1 MNNNPWK
8 KADQRIE
15 IDSEYRDIKKS
26 VKSEREEERF
36 FVFASIDM
44 CNSTELKSIYDFW
57 YNIVGIFLES
67 TDLMKLMKP
76 WKFSGD
82 EIIFCAEIT
91 SVIEIVN
98 ILNDVYEGVE
108 VLTDTIRQTIQQTN
122 ILDPVLSDDKIKEIL
137 YKIDF
142 KTTVWFASVKETSDL
157 RQPHKHNLNYMLPI
171 AGRKDFVGTS
181 IDEGFRL
188 CGAAIRN
195 KIVVDP
201 KIAFLI
207 CIADNY
213 VKNMDKSDD
222 AIEGTKEL
230 CDLFGENLNDEYKK
244 LSHNQK
250 LELSECCKKLYMVG
264 YCQSKGIWRN
274 KLYPVVW
281 YLKDT
286 EKSLKNTYYDEIFN
300 LRYVVHIL
308 KDIDEDKYSIS
319 RILEIFDQVRVLD
332 ATKKIVKDIHL
343 LPQVVAQQTSV
354 TRMLEGNTNLYYMV
368 VCVNTKT
375 DRVLIFKRSKKRRHL
390 KNVWDFGSVKHTNA
404 LWEFS
409 KEESPLI
416 NGITYSYK
424 YLFDLK
430 VELVIDSERKSIKP
444 FSFCSLPRYGKFH
457 NAILCYAKIDEE
469 LSETEIESKVN
480 KRLRALMEDQP
491 DLYKYTAA
499 KFVDLEVLEKDG
511 FVDLKIDE
519 VLNDSIKAYS
529 DSAPEHEGN
538 KCINNMSTAIREA
551 LDFFRK
557 KEEKRGE

>member
-1 MNNNPWK
+1 M
-8 KADQRIE
+8 
-15 IDSEYRDIKKS
+15 
-26 VKSEREEERF
+26 
-36 FVFASIDM
+36 
-44 CNSTELKSIYDFW
+44 
-57 YNIVGIFLES
+57 
-67 TDLMKLMKP
+67 
-76 WKFSGD
+76 
-82 EIIFCAEIT
+82 
-91 SVIEIVN
+91 
-98 ILNDVYEGVE
+98 
-108 VLTDTIRQTIQQTN
+108 
-122 ILDPVLSDDKIKEIL
+122 
-137 YKIDF
+137 
-142 KTTVWFASVKETSDL
+142 
-157 RQPHKHNLNYMLPI
+157 
-171 AGRKDFVGTS
+171 
-181 IDEGFRL
+181 
-188 CGAAIRN
+188 
-195 KIVVDP
+195 
-201 KIAFLI
+201 
-207 CIADNY
+207 
-213 VKNMDKSDD
+213 
-222 AIEGTKEL
+222 
-230 CDLFGENLNDEYKK
+230 
-244 LSHNQK
+244 
-250 LELSECCKKLYMVG
+250 
-264 YCQSKGIWRN
+264 
-274 KLYPVVW
+274 
-281 YLKDT
+281 
-286 EKSLKNTYYDEIFN
+286 
-300 LRYVVHIL
+300 
-308 KDIDEDKYSIS
+308 
-319 RILEIFDQVRVLD
+319 D

>member
-1 MNNNPWK
+1 MNNNPWE
-8 KADQRIE
+8 KANQRIE
-15 IDSEYRDIKKS
+15 EDSEYKDIKKS
-26 VKSEREEERF
+26 VKSEREGERF

-108 VLTDTIRQTIQQTN
+108 VLTETIRQTIQQTN
-122 ILDPVLSDDKIKEIL
+122 ILQSILSDDKIKEIL

-157 RQPHKHNLNYMLPI
+157 RQPHRHNLNYMLPI

-207 CIADNY
+207 CVADNY
-213 VKNMDKSDD
+213 VKNMDNHNE
-222 AIEGTKEL
+222 ALEETKEL
-230 CDLFGENLNDEYKK
+230 CDLFGENLDDEYKK
-244 LSHNQK
+244 LSLNQK
-250 LELSECCKKLYMVG
+250 IELSECCKKLYMIDF
-264 YCQSKGIWRN
+264 CQSKGIWRN
-274 KLYPVVW
+274 RLYPVVW
-281 YLKDT
+281 YIKDK
-286 EKSLKNTYYDEIFN
+286 EKSLENTYYDEIFN
-300 LRYVVHIL
+300 LKYIVHIL

-332 ATKKIVKDIHL
+332 VAKKVAKNIHL
-343 LPQVVAQQTSV
+343 LPRVVAQQTSV

-368 VCVNTKT
+368 VCVNTNTNK
-375 DRVLIFKRSKKRRHL
+375 VLIFRRSKKRRHL

-409 KEESPLI
+409 KEKSPLI
-416 NGITYSYK
+416 SGIAYSYE

-430 VELVIDSERKSIKP
+430 VELVIDEERKSIKP
-444 FSFCSLPRYGKFH
+444 FAFCSLPRYGKFH
-457 NAILCYAKIDEE
+457 NAILCYARINEKLPEM
-469 LSETEIESKVN
+469 EIENKVN
-480 KRLRALMEDQP
+480 SRLKILTEGQP
-491 DLYKYTAA
+491 DLYKYTEAR
-499 KFVDLEVLEKDG
+499 FVDLDVLAKEG
-511 FVDLKIDE
+511 FSDLGIDE
-519 VLNDSIKAYS
+519 VLEDSVKAYS

-538 KCINNMSTAIREA
+538 KCINNMSTSIKEA
-551 LDFFRK
+551 LNFFRTEGE
-557 KEEKRGE
+557 KEG